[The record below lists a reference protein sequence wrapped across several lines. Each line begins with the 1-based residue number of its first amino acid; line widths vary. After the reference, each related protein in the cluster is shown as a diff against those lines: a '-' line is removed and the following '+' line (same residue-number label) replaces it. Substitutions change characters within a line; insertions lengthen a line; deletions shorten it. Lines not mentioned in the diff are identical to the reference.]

1 MNQTSYEKRSAYAL
15 ELHDRNFSCAQ
26 SVACACCDLVG
37 LDEETAFKIMEG
49 FGGGMGGFTETCG
62 ALSGAVALVGYASS
76 SGPDNPITK
85 ADTYKQIAPLV
96 ERFRQMEGSTRCGEL
111 TGLAGGPR
119 LQQCTKLIEDC
130 VRLTVELLDG
140 APTS

>member
-1 MNQTSYEKRSAYAL
+1 MDQASVDGRVAKAL

-76 SGPDNPITK
+76 NGPNDPVTK
-85 ADTYKQIAPLV
+85 KGTYKQVAPLV
-96 ERFRQMEGSTRCGEL
+96 ERFREMEGSTRCGEL

-119 LQQCTKLIEDC
+119 LQQCTKLIEDG
-130 VRLTVELLDG
+130 VRLAVEHLG
-140 APTS
+140 